1 MQTANNNTY
10 THMHIQDKKDTHT
23 NGHKEEGKAYTMKY
37 NTSRV
42 KSSTY
47 KHTHGHNQTTISA
60 LAIRILG

>member
-10 THMHIQDKKDTHT
+10 TRMHIQDKKDTHKRT
-23 NGHKEEGKAYTMKY
+23 QRGGEGIHIA
-37 NTSRV
+37 RV
-42 KSSTY
+42 KSGTY